1 MYEIPNTKSNL
12 IQKGENMKKHILS
25 LTLGS
30 LLVSALSAE
39 DDGFYTS
46 VGYQIGEAAQMV
58 TNTKGIQELSDNY
71 EKLNNLLTRY
81 STLNTLI
88 KLSADPSA
96 VSGAIN
102 NLNAGATG
110 LLKEK
115 TNSPAYQAVSLA
127 LNAAVGL
134 WNTIGYAIMCGNG
147 NGTGSG
153 PGSVIFNNQPGQSS
167 TAITCNRYE
176 ATGPGKSMSIDEF
189 KKLNEAYQIIQQAL
203 KNQNGFPELGGNG
216 AKVSVKYSYECKQE
230 NENSNINGG
239 VNQFCEAKNGSSS
252 SGSGSNGSNGT
263 STQTTTQD
271 GVTITTTYNSN
282 KATVKFDITNNAQ
295 QLLNQAANI
304 MQVLN
309 TQCPLVRSTHNENA
323 PGGGQPWGLSTSGNA
338 CQIFQQ
344 EFSEV
349 TSMIKNAQEI
359 VAQSKIANAN
369 QKAEIANPSNF
380 NPFTDASFAQ
390 SMLKNA
396 RAQAEMFNLAE
407 QVKQNLEVM
416 QNNNNVNENLGGF
429 GTGMTNFVS
438 AFLASCRTDGTLPN
452 AGVTNNT
459 WGAGCAY
466 VGETITALNNSIAH
480 FGTQAQ
486 QIQQAENIADTLVNF
501 KSRYSELGNTYNSI
515 TTALSSIPNAQ
526 SLQNA
531 VSKKNNPY
539 SPQGIETNYYLN
551 QNSYNQIQTINQELG
566 RNPFRKVGIVSS
578 QTNNGAMNGI
588 GIQVGYKQFF
598 GQKRRWGARYYGFF
612 DYNHAF
618 IKSSFFNS
626 ASDVWTYGFGADA
639 LYNFINDKA
648 TNFLGKNNKLSVGL
662 FGGIALAG
670 TSWLNSEY
678 VNLATM
684 NNVYNAKMN
693 VANFQ
698 FLFNMGVRMN
708 LARSKK
714 KGSDHAAQHGI
725 ELGLKIP
732 TINTNYYSFMG
743 AELKY
748 RRLYSVYLNYVFAY

>member
-1 MYEIPNTKSNL
+1 
-12 IQKGENMKKHILS
+12 MKKHILS

-134 WNTIGYAIMCGNG
+134 WNTIGYAVMCGNG

-153 PGSVIFNNQPGQSS
+153 PGSVVFNGEPGQSS
-167 TAITCNRYE
+167 TQITCNRYE

-203 KNQNGFPELGGNG
+203 ESQKGFPELGSNG
-216 AKVSVKYSYECKQE
+216 TSVNVNYSYECKD
-230 NENSNINGG
+230 NKDNINGG
-239 VNQFCEAKNGSSS
+239 VNQFCQAKNGTGS
-252 SGSGSNGSNGT
+252 SGSSGT
-263 STQTTTQD
+263 STQD
-271 GVTITTTYNSN
+271 GVTITTTYDNN

-309 TQCPLVRSTHNENA
+309 TQCPLVRSMNNESA
-323 PGGGQPWGLSTSGNA
+323 PGNGNPWGLSTSGNA
-338 CQIFQQ
+338 CKIFQQ
-344 EFSEV
+344 EFSQV

-359 VAQSKIANAN
+359 VVQSKIANTN
-369 QKAEIANPSNF
+369 QQAEIANPSNF
-380 NPFTDASFAQ
+380 NPFTDAGFAQ
-390 SMLKNA
+390 SMLANA

-416 QNNNNVNENLGGF
+416 ENNNNVNEQLGGI
-429 GTGMTNFVS
+429 GKRITNFVS
-438 AFLASCRTDGTLPN
+438 AFLASCRDGGGTLPD
-452 AGVTNNT
+452 AGVTSNT

-501 KSRYSELGNTYNSI
+501 KSRYNELGNTYNSI

-531 VSKKNNPY
+531 VSQKKNPY
-539 SPQGIETNYYLN
+539 SPQGI
-551 QNSYNQIQTINQELG
+551 
-566 RNPFRKVGIVSS
+566 
-578 QTNNGAMNGI
+578 
-588 GIQVGYKQFF
+588 
-598 GQKRRWGARYYGFF
+598 
-612 DYNHAF
+612 
-618 IKSSFFNS
+618 
-626 ASDVWTYGFGADA
+626 
-639 LYNFINDKA
+639 
-648 TNFLGKNNKLSVGL
+648 
-662 FGGIALAG
+662 
-670 TSWLNSEY
+670 
-678 VNLATM
+678 
-684 NNVYNAKMN
+684 
-693 VANFQ
+693 
-698 FLFNMGVRMN
+698 
-708 LARSKK
+708 
-714 KGSDHAAQHGI
+714 
-725 ELGLKIP
+725 
-732 TINTNYYSFMG
+732 
-743 AELKY
+743 
-748 RRLYSVYLNYVFAY
+748 

>member
-1 MYEIPNTKSNL
+1 ML
-12 IQKGENMKKHILS
+12 H
-25 LTLGS
+25 
-30 LLVSALSAE
+30 AE

-58 TNTKGIQELSDNY
+58 TNTKGIQQLSDNY

-134 WNTIGYAIMCGNG
+134 WNTIGYAVMCGNG
-147 NGTGSG
+147 NYTGSG
-153 PGSVIFNNQPGQSS
+153 PGSVIFDGEPGQNS
-167 TAITCNRYE
+167 TQITCNRYE

-203 KNQNGFPELGGNG
+203 KKQSGFPELGGQG
-216 AKVSVKYSYECKQE
+216 TKVKVEYTYECKQTAD
-230 NENSNINGG
+230 INGG
-239 VNQFCEAKNGSSS
+239 VNQFCQAKNGSS
-252 SGSGSNGSNGT
+252 SGSGSNGS

-271 GVTITTTYNSN
+271 GVTITTTYNN
-282 KATVKFDITNNAQ
+282 EKATVNFDITNNAQ

-309 TQCPLVRSTHNENA
+309 TQCPLVRSTHNESA

-344 EFSEV
+344 EFSAV

-369 QKAEIANPSNF
+369 QRAEIANPSNF

-390 SMLKNA
+390 GMLKNA

-407 QVKQNLEVM
+407 QVKKNLEVM
-416 QNNNNVNENLGGF
+416 QNNNNVDGNLAGF
-429 GTGMTNFVS
+429 GGGMTNFVS
-438 AFLASCRTDGTLPN
+438 AFLASCKNGGGTLPN
-452 AGVTNNT
+452 QGVTNNT

-466 VGETITALNNSIAH
+466 VGETITALENSIAH
-480 FGTQAQ
+480 FGTQEQ

-515 TTALSSIPNAQ
+515 TTALSKVPNAQ
-526 SLQNA
+526 SLQNV

-566 RNPFRKVGIVSS
+566 RNPFRKVGIVGS

-598 GQKRRWGARYYGFF
+598 GQKRKWGARYYGFF

-678 VNLATM
+678 VNLATV

-698 FLFNMGVRMN
+698 FLFNLGVRMN

-725 ELGLKIP
+725 ELGVKIP

>member
-1 MYEIPNTKSNL
+1 
-12 IQKGENMKKHILS
+12 MKKHILS

-39 DDGFYTS
+39 DDGFYIS

-58 TNTKGIQELSDNY
+58 TNTKGIQQLSDNY

-115 TNSPAYQAVSLA
+115 TNSPAYQAVFLA

-134 WNTIGYAIMCGNG
+134 WNTIGYAVMCGNG
-147 NGTGSG
+147 NDTGSG
-153 PGSVIFNNQPGQSS
+153 PGSVVFNKEPGQKS
-167 TAITCNRYE
+167 TQITCNRYE
-176 ATGPGKSMSIDEF
+176 STGPGRSMSIDEF

-203 KNQNGFPELGGNG
+203 KSGFPELGSNG
-216 AKVSVKYSYECKQE
+216 TKVSVDYTYECKQ
-230 NENSNINGG
+230 NNNSINGG
-239 VNQFCEAKNGSSS
+239 VNQFCQAKNGSSGSSS
-252 SGSGSNGSNGT
+252 SGSNGN
-263 STQTTTQD
+263 STTTTTQD
-271 GVTITTTYNSN
+271 GVTITTTYKNN
-282 KATVKFDITNNAQ
+282 RATVKFDITNNAKE
-295 QLLNQAANI
+295 LLNQAANI

-309 TQCPLVRSTHNENA
+309 TQCPLVRSRNDENA
-323 PGGGQPWGLSTSGNA
+323 AGNGSPWGLSTSGNA

-344 EFSEV
+344 EFSQV

-359 VAQSKIANAN
+359 VAQSKIANTK
-369 QKAEIANPSNF
+369 QQAEIANPSNF

-396 RAQAEMFNLAE
+396 QAQAEMFNLAE
-407 QVKQNLEVM
+407 QVKKNLEVM
-416 QNNNNVNENLGGF
+416 QNNNNVSEALAEF
-429 GTGMTNFVS
+429 GNGMTNFVS
-438 AFLASCRTDGTLPN
+438 AFLASCRSDGTLPN
-452 AGVTNNT
+452 AGVTSNT

-466 VGETITALNNSIAH
+466 VGETITALTNSIAH
-480 FGTQAQ
+480 FGTEAQ

-515 TTALSSIPNAQ
+515 TTALSKVPNAQ
-526 SLQNA
+526 SLQNV

-539 SPQGIETNYYLN
+539 SPQGIDTNYYLN

-598 GQKRRWGARYYGFF
+598 GQKRKWGARYYGFF